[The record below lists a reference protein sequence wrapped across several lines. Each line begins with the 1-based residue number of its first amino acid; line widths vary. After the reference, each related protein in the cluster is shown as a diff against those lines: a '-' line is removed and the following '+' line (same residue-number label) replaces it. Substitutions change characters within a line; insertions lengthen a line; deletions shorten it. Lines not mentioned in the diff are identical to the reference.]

1 MTMEY
6 KSNQAVKF
14 KPRRLGHVNLSVS
27 DLERSMA
34 FYTKVLGIEEV
45 RRERDIKAGF
55 LSNGNTHH
63 DVALIEVGILATQT
77 GLNHLGWELENEV
90 QLVKAYQRAQ
100 QAGLKINFTANH
112 QISRGV
118 YMSDPEGNG
127 HEFYADAMKDWRTI
141 MRPDRFD
148 MITAEW
154 TPGEPPPDSE
164 PKYNPH
170 PEIRWVEGAVFHPK
184 RVAQATFAVRDMEKM
199 THFFTEVGGLEKVG
213 RAPDDS
219 CVVLRGALPGQ
230 DLTLIQ
236 VGKGQPTGLHHFSFE
251 MANESDLD
259 QAEVEMRKAGIKPEL
274 RVDNEAKRSIFLRDP
289 DDFLVEFYVGR

>member
-6 KSNQAVKF
+6 KSNQAVQF
-14 KPRRLGHVNLSVS
+14 KPRRLGHVNLSVN

-34 FYTKVLGIEEV
+34 FYTQVFGIEEV
-45 RRERDIKAGF
+45 RREPGIKAGF

-63 DVALIEVGILATQT
+63 DVALVEVGILARQA

-90 QLVKAYQRAQ
+90 QLVEAYQRAQ
-100 QAGLKINFTANH
+100 RAGLKIDFTANH
-112 QISRGV
+112 QISHSV
-118 YMSDPEGNG
+118 YLSDPEGNG
-127 HEFYADAMKDWRTI
+127 HEFYADAMKDWRTL

-148 MITAEW
+148 MITSAW
-154 TPGEPPPDSE
+154 TPGEPPPDPE
-164 PKYNPH
+164 PKYDPQ
-170 PEIRWVEGAVFHPK
+170 PEIRRVGGAVFHPK

-213 RAPDDS
+213 RAADDS
-219 CVVLRGALPGQ
+219 RVVLRSALPGQ

-236 VGKGQPTGLHHFSFE
+236 VGKDQPTGLHHFSFE
-251 MANESDLD
+251 MANESELD
-259 QAEVEMRKAGIKPEL
+259 QAEVEMSKAGIKPEL
-274 RVDNEAKRSIFLRDP
+274 RVDNEARRSLFLRDP

>member
-14 KPRRLGHVNLSVS
+14 EPRRLGHVNLSVS
-27 DLERSMA
+27 DLERSMG
-34 FYTKVLGIEEV
+34 FYTQVFGIEEV
-45 RRERDIKAGF
+45 RREPGIKAGF

-63 DVALIEVGILATQT
+63 DVALVEVGILARQA

-90 QLVKAYQRAQ
+90 QLVEAYQRAQ
-100 QAGLKINFTANH
+100 QAGLKIDFMANH
-112 QISRGV
+112 QISHSV
-118 YMSDPEGNG
+118 YLSDPEGNG
-127 HEFYADAMKDWRTI
+127 HEFYADAMKDWRTL

-148 MITAEW
+148 MITSAW
-154 TPGEPPPDSE
+154 TPGEPPPDPE
-164 PKYNPH
+164 PKYDPQ
-170 PEIRWVEGAVFHPK
+170 PEIRRVGGAVFHPK

-219 CVVLRGALPGQ
+219 RVVLRSALPGQ

-236 VGKGQPTGLHHFSFE
+236 VGKDQPTGLHHFSFE

-259 QAEVEMRKAGIKPEL
+259 QAEVEMSKAGIKPEL
-274 RVDNEAKRSIFLRDP
+274 RVDNEARRSLFLRDP

>member
-6 KSNQAVKF
+6 KSNQAAKF

-27 DLERSMA
+27 DLERSME
-34 FYTKVLGIEEV
+34 FYTQVLGIEEV
-45 RRERDIKAGF
+45 RRELDIKAGF

-63 DVALIEVGILATQT
+63 DVALIEVGILATQA

-90 QLVKAYQRAQ
+90 QLVEAYQRAQ

-154 TPGEPPPDSE
+154 TPGEPPPDPE

-251 MANESDLD
+251 IANESDLD